1 MFRAFFRKHRPR
13 AILLTIRLQPQPII
27 WRLSALDC
35 AVTGKLSSQ
44 ARAFFVFR
52 HCIHISHAF
61 RDEDAAADFD
71 SSANSAS
78 PTIVFNIYHDSLQS
92 PPHLLGVCGAPLHRI
107 LSDWRKARR
116 FEQAHR
122 CSRVISDYVPQCWRG
137 AAQSILLACKIF
149 E

>member
-1 MFRAFFRKHRPR
+1 LTVPLPESY
-13 AILLTIRLQPQPII
+13 LLKQEHSL
-27 WRLSALDC
+27 
-35 AVTGKLSSQ
+35 
-44 ARAFFVFR
+44 FFVTAST
-52 HCIHISHAF
+52 SHNAF

-78 PTIVFNIYHDSLQS
+78 PTIVFNLYHDSLQS